1 MRKVEITVYSFCGL
15 NKTAQDRA
23 VKDHLGIN
31 KIDHESLITLTYSD
45 ALAIGVEIT
54 SHDIRHS
61 QNQLLGY
68 FVGTLKDTLERIR
81 SMSSD
86 KRGSSELKTLADMY
100 LSGGISDDN
109 FLFYILY
116 EYTKSLYKSF
126 IHSFSTEGI
135 VETIIKNEME
145 FYPDGKT
152 YKEEV

>member
-1 MRKVEITVYSFCGL
+1 MRKVEIMVYDFCEL
-15 NKTAQDRA
+15 NKEAQDRA
-23 VKDHLGIN
+23 VADYPGIN
-31 KIDHESLITLTYSD
+31 KSEYESLIPLIYAD
-45 ALAIGVEIT
+45 ALAIGLEIT
-54 SHDIRHS
+54 SHAIGYS

-135 VETIIKNEME
+135 VETIIANEME

-152 YKEEV
+152 YK